1 MTNKDAWIQTYSG
14 KKFHIFDPKPEE
26 VDIEDI
32 AHSLSLLC
40 RFNGHCNSFY
50 SVAEHSI
57 YVAQEIIDQG
67 HPVELCMAAL
77 LHDSSETFIGDM
89 SKPFKDHM
97 DYYKE
102 VEKNIQRVIEKKFN
116 LPANIFDHKAIKDAD
131 VAVLLAEKRD
141 LMNKEPEPWSMNAT
155 PIKTKIVPVLD
166 STRIKKMFLSEL
178 RLITM

>member
-14 KKFHIFDPKPEE
+14 KKFHIFDPRPEE
-26 VDIEDI
+26 VYIEDI

-57 YVAQEIIDQG
+57 YVAKEVGNQTG
-67 HPVELCMAAL
+67 SVELSVAAL
-77 LHDSSETFIGDM
+77 FHDSSEAYIGDM

-141 LMNKEPEPWSMNAT
+141 LLNKEPEPWSINAT
-155 PIKTKIVPVLD
+155 PIETKIVPVLD
-166 STRIKKMFLSEL
+166 TNKVRKMFLSEF